1 MTSTTHT
8 TAGLLA
14 HAAAARL
21 DGRRGLP
28 AGSFAPA
35 AFATTG
41 GLSAAQGVYGH
52 HQLSSWTV
60 GAIAKPATS
69 MVFDRKNRPTATRPL
84 SEHSP

>member
-14 HAAAARL
+14 DAAAARL
-21 DGRRGLP
+21 DGRGCLV
-28 AGSFAPA
+28 AASSAPA

-41 GLSAAQGVYGH
+41 GLSAAKGVYGH
-52 HQLSSWTV
+52 HQLASWTV

-69 MVFDRKNRPTATRPL
+69 MVFDRKNRPTTTRPL

>member
-21 DGRRGLP
+21 DGR
-28 AGSFAPA
+28 GSLGASLAPA
-35 AFATTG
+35 AHATTG
-41 GLSAAQGVYGH
+41 GLSTAQGVYGH
-52 HQLSSWTV
+52 HQSASWTV
-60 GAIAKPATS
+60 GVIAKPATF
-69 MVFDRKNRPTATRPL
+69 MVFDGKNRLTTRPL